1 MGQLYLVRHGQ
12 ASLGADD
19 YDQLSALGA
28 RQAQRLGE
36 HWKGQDLKFDAVI
49 TGTLKRHIQTLEGIQ
64 QGLGTACKATL
75 WPGLNE
81 YDSEAVIRCV
91 HAGPLSKPTS
101 PGGYR
106 EHFRLL
112 RQGLKAWM
120 TGQAQPL
127 GMPPH
132 AEFLGGI
139 THALDHIRAQ
149 HDGNVLL
156 VSSGGPISMAVG
168 HVLNLEVDSVIEL
181 NLRMRNSAFCEFSFN
196 PKRHSLVSF
205 NTIPHLE
212 TPSHKGWVTY
222 A

>member
-81 YDSEAVIRCV
+81 YDSEAVIRCM

-101 PGGYR
+101 PEGYR

>member
-19 YDQLSALGA
+19 YDQLSPLGA

-36 HWKGQDLKFDAVI
+36 HWKAQDLEFDAVI
-49 TGTLKRHIQTLEGIQ
+49 TGSLKRHTQTFEGIQ
-64 QGLGTACKATL
+64 QGMGTAHSATV

-81 YDSEAVIRCV
+81 YDSEAIIRCV

-101 PGGYR
+101 PEAYR
-106 EHFRLL
+106 EHFRML
-112 RQGLKAWM
+112 RQGLSAWM
-120 TGQAQPL
+120 RGQAQPE
-127 GMPPH
+127 GMPAH
-132 AEFLGGI
+132 AEFLEGI
-139 THALDHIRAQ
+139 TSALDHICQ
-149 HDGNVLL
+149 HHDGNVLV

-168 HVLNLEVDSVIEL
+168 HVLKLEIDSVIEL
-181 NLRMRNSAFCEFSFN
+181 NLRIRNSAFCEFSFN
-196 PKRHSLVSF
+196 PKRHSVVSF

-212 TPSHKGWVTY
+212 TPSHKDWVTY

>member
-1 MGQLYLVRHGQ
+1 
-12 ASLGADD
+12 
-19 YDQLSALGA
+19 
-28 RQAQRLGE
+28 
-36 HWKGQDLKFDAVI
+36 
-49 TGTLKRHIQTLEGIQ
+49 
-64 QGLGTACKATL
+64 
-75 WPGLNE
+75 LNE

-101 PGGYR
+101 PEGYR

-120 TGQAQPL
+120 SGLAQPQ
-127 GMPPH
+127 GMPAH
-132 AEFLGGI
+132 TEFLEGI
-139 THALDHIRAQ
+139 TRALDHIREQ
-149 HDGNVLL
+149 HDGNVLV

-168 HVLNLEVDSVIEL
+168 HVLKLEVDSVIEL

-196 PKRHSLVSF
+196 PKRHSVVSF

-212 TPSHKGWVTY
+212 TPSHKDWITY